1 MSVPYYQDKWVTL
14 KMKLLTYKA
23 FRQYW
28 ESCAIVDNP
37 ISYLPTENKIVI
49 NGKEYKE
56 AGRFPAV
63 ASDIVSRFW
72 ITLPTLILA
81 DILLI
86 PYYIFL
92 FMRLNVGR
100 W

>member
-1 MSVPYYQDKWVTL
+1 MKPYYQDKWVTL
-14 KMKLLTYKA
+14 KMKLLIYKA
-23 FRQYW
+23 FRQYR
-28 ESCAIVDNP
+28 ESCAILDNP
-37 ISYLPTENKIVI
+37 SSYLPMENKIVI

-56 AGRFPAV
+56 VGRFPAV
-63 ASDIVSRFW
+63 DSDIVSRFW
-72 ITLPTLILA
+72 ITLPAIILA

-92 FMRLNVGR
+92 FLRFNVGR